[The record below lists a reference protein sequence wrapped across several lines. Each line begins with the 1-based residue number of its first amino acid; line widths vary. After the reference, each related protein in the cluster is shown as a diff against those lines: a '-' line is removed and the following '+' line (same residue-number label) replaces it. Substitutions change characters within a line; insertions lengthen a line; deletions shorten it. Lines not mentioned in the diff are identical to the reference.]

1 MEEEVREQL
10 LVEEETQG
18 AEAQES
24 VGVTQSSTDGSL
36 GKFKDAQTLYSAYN
50 NLQAEFTRKCQ
61 RLSELEKAN
70 ALNKEEPLNKEEIS
84 SKEEISNKDN
94 ALNQE
99 QHLPVY
105 SEDDWNKRV
114 LEFLSKNE
122 DAKPYAKEICETLMS
137 DKEIS
142 SSKDALSLAWAKIIQ
157 KNYKKPSDILSDE
170 FIDTYV
176 INNDKVK
183 QKVMQILAKDISQKR
198 VPTTVG
204 AHTGSHINLPRQIQ
218 PQTMAEAK
226 ELARKLME

>member
-18 AEAQES
+18 AEAQEGI
-24 VGVTQSSTDGSL
+24 GVTQSSTDGSL
-36 GKFKDAQTLYSAYN
+36 GKFKDAETLYSAYN
-50 NLQAEFTRKCQ
+50 SLQAEFTRKCQ

-70 ALNKEEPLNKEEIS
+70 ALNKEETLNK
-84 SKEEISNKDN
+84 DD

-99 QHLPVY
+99 HQDAPVY
-105 SEDDWNKRV
+105 SEEDWNKRV

-122 DAKPYAKEICETLMS
+122 DAKPYAKEICQTLIS

-142 SSKDALSLAWAKIIQ
+142 NSKDALSLAWAKIIQ
-157 KNYKKPSDILSDE
+157 KNYKKPSEILSDE

-176 INNDKVK
+176 INNDRVK
-183 QKVMQILAKDISQKR
+183 QKVMQILAKDISQQR

>member
-18 AEAQES
+18 AEAQEGI
-24 VGVTQSSTDGSL
+24 GVTQSSTDGSL
-36 GKFKDAQTLYSAYN
+36 GKFKDAETLYSAYN
-50 NLQAEFTRKCQ
+50 SLQAEFTRKCQ

-70 ALNKEEPLNKEEIS
+70 ALNKEETLNK
-84 SKEEISNKDN
+84 DD

-99 QHLPVY
+99 HQDAPVY
-105 SEDDWNKRV
+105 SEEDWNKRV

-122 DAKPYAKEICETLMS
+122 DAKPYAKEICQTLIS

-142 SSKDALSLAWAKIIQ
+142 NSKDALSLAWAKIIQ
-157 KNYKKPSDILSDE
+157 KNYKKPSEILSDE

-176 INNDKVK
+176 INNDRVK
-183 QKVMQILAKDISQKR
+183 QKVMQILAKDISQQR

-226 ELARKLME
+226 ELVRKLME